1 MLSDP
6 RAMIRNAQKGC
17 PDSIELLVHEFSEVI
32 QQESFKY
39 GLLQH
44 PDWSHSDLSQE
55 VLIHVLA
62 QIGQFRGVD
71 EDDPVSVFE
80 QWIRVTTRNFLS
92 NLQRRRN
99 AKKRF
104 PDTGMETIDG
114 SSQRYNEL
122 QDPAKTAS
130 SIFSNK
136 EEFGRLQDV
145 IRERL
150 DETQQEILTRR
161 VEGLTLAEISEQMG
175 ITFDQVRYRYEK
187 ALAEVKRYFE

>member
-1 MLSDP
+1 
-6 RAMIRNAQKGC
+6 
-17 PDSIELLVHEFSEVI
+17 
-32 QQESFKY
+32 
-39 GLLQH
+39 
-44 PDWSHSDLSQE
+44 
-55 VLIHVLA
+55 
-62 QIGQFRGVD
+62 
-71 EDDPVSVFE
+71 
-80 QWIRVTTRNFLS
+80 
-92 NLQRRRN
+92 
-99 AKKRF
+99 
-104 PDTGMETIDG
+104 METIDG